1 MYNSWTFY
9 YFNSLTSFDIYAFAQ
24 KVIRIIHILTET
36 NPHRIEENIV
46 NVTSRNR
53 NDFSVP
59 SWPVRMMLCPSRIL
73 SSANI
78 CSPVKEAIILDVDTI
93 HSKNFCPIKGHLRT
107 QPMISVD
114 SVESI
119 GWGECCTVHFK
130 KNKSIFFWN
139 AVVSGIVCFVCW
151 KGTLF
156 LINGEVAF
164 WGNFV
169 LDKKNDETQDGV
181 EVKCS
186 TIIYSY
192 TIEDSY
198 YSFKY
203 CWSVASG
210 KNWSAQC
217 LYNVTG
223 WNSMSKCLGCDISGR
238 QYSKKWALRSL
249 PHPYNIAMWLKYCWK
264 RC

>member
-1 MYNSWTFY
+1 MWFFFLCFQSVSPLFWFVFCVNIALFESS
-9 YFNSLTSFDIYAFAQ
+9 NQ
-24 KVIRIIHILTET
+24 KRLRDK
-36 NPHRIEENIV
+36 PR
-46 NVTSRNR
+46 
-53 NDFSVP
+53 FSV
-59 SWPVRMMLCPSRIL
+59 
-73 SSANI
+73 
-78 CSPVKEAIILDVDTI
+78 
-93 HSKNFCPIKGHLRT
+93 
-107 QPMISVD
+107 
-114 SVESI
+114 

-130 KNKSIFFWN
+130 KNKSNFFWN

-169 LDKKNDETQDGV
+169 LDKKNNETQDGV

-198 YSFKY
+198 YTFKY

-210 KNWSAQC
+210 SC
-217 LYNVTG
+217 STFLMLST
-223 WNSMSKCLGCDISGR
+223 
-238 QYSKKWALRSL
+238 
-249 PHPYNIAMWLKYCWK
+249 K
-264 RC
+264 RKST